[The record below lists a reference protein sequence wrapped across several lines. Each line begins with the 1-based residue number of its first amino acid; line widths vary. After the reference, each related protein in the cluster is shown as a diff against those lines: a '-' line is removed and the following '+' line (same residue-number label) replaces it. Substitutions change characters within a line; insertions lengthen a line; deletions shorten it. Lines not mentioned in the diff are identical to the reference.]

1 MSQQKHPTLLVLCHE
16 RYRWPIYLRQLAG
29 MRRYATTRS
38 WRVIAE
44 SPDGGAVDVR
54 RLMRMF
60 RPVAVISMLH
70 ETVPNTAF
78 GGVPV
83 VYFDVPPSVV
93 PDGGLLVCHDVEFTA
108 HLAARELFAA
118 HCAAFAFAAF
128 CRPPYADIPAWC
140 HEREA
145 CFADEVRRRG
155 GRLAA
160 AFHPVPGCDEK
171 AREQAMRTWLV
182 ALPRPCGIFAAN
194 DEVAAAICRI
204 ARRAGLCLPDDVA
217 VVGVDN
223 LRKFCIRTRPTV
235 TSVIPDW
242 EGGGFAAAA
251 AVGDIVDGGRVV
263 SGRREFR
270 PLGIMRREST
280 TRASARTDPRI
291 EKAVALIRAKAC
303 SGLCAATVAS
313 TLGGS
318 RRSADSMF
326 RDATGAS
333 ILEEIRRVR
342 FETARILLSKSCDPL
357 AEVAAKCGYE
367 SLPTFCREFKRLTG
381 MTPGDFGRASRARPL

>member
-1 MSQQKHPTLLVLCHE
+1 
-16 RYRWPIYLRQLAG
+16 
-29 MRRYATTRS
+29 MRRYAATRS

-44 SPDGGAVDVR
+44 SPDGGVADVR
-54 RLMRMF
+54 RLVRTS
-60 RPVAVISMLH
+60 RPAAVISMLH
-70 ETVPNTAF
+70 EPVPKTAF
-78 GGVPV
+78 CGVPV
-83 VYFDVPPSVV
+83 VYFDVPPGVV
-93 PDGGLLVCHDVEFTA
+93 PDDGLLVCHDAKFTT

-155 GRLAA
+155 GRLAVP
-160 AFHPVPGCDEK
+160 FHPVPECDAK

-182 ALPRPCGIFAAN
+182 ALPHACGIFAAN
-194 DEVAAAICRI
+194 DEVAAAICRV
-204 ARRAGLCLPDDVA
+204 ARRAGLCIPDDVA

-223 LRKFCIRTRPTV
+223 LRKFCIKTRPTI

-251 AVGDIVDGGRVV
+251 AVGDIVDGGGV
-263 SGRREFR
+263 SGRQEFR

-280 TRASARTDPRI
+280 TRTSVRSDPRI

-313 TLGGS
+313 MLGGS

-357 AEVAAKCGYE
+357 SEVAAKCGYE

-381 MTPGDFGRASRARPL
+381 MTPGDFSMVSRTSP